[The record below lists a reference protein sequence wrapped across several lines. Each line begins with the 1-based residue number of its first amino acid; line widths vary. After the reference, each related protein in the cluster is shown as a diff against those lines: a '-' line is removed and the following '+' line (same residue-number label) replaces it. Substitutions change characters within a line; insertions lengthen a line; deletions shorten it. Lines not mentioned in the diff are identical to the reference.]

1 MAIFDKYDLSTIANA
16 VDILYQRAF
25 DSEELAPYFK
35 NINMEKLRNHQVELL
50 SHVMGGPITHRI
62 EKLQAAHQKLNIP
75 SVHFYLIAT
84 LLQQSLDEVGIEDCD
99 IKQIMGV
106 VESARNQIVKA
117 P

>member
-1 MAIFDKYDLSTIANA
+1 MAIFDKYDLSTIAKA
-16 VDILYQRAF
+16 VDLLYQRAL
-25 DSEELAPYFK
+25 DSKELAPYFK
-35 NINMEKLRNHQVELL
+35 NINMDKLRNHQLELL

-62 EKLQAAHQKLNIP
+62 ETLQAAHQKLNIP
-75 SVHFYLIAT
+75 SPHFDLIST
-84 LLQQSLDEVGIEDCD
+84 LLRQSLSDVGIEDRD